1 MEPSALVERFRKK
14 AEAVSAV
21 VSEVETMAQAVAYA
35 VDLCVHKDA
44 CQILVSGCD
53 ESLSPGGRDLCGLKE
68 WTKIIAAPGLD
79 APTRDLLVARAKD
92 NGIAVIEDGLR
103 RHLGGVDIGFTV
115 CQHGIAET
123 GTLVLDS
130 VSEEA
135 RLATMLSEI
144 HVAVL
149 PKARIV
155 PTAES
160 IADTLRRY
168 LARTPNYLAF
178 ITGASRTADIERV
191 LALGVHGPLELHI
204 LLVEEA

>member
-1 MEPSALVERFRKK
+1 MDAALLERFRKK

-21 VSEVETMAQAVAYA
+21 VSDVETMAQAVAYT
-35 VDLCVHKDA
+35 VDLCVHKEA

-53 ESLSPGGRDLCGLKE
+53 ESLSPQGRDLCQLKE
-68 WTKIIAAPGLD
+68 WGKIIAAPALD
-79 APTRDLLVARAKD
+79 APTRDILVARAREQ
-92 NGIAVIEDGLR
+92 GISVIEEGLR
-103 RHLGGVDIGFTV
+103 EHVGGVDIGFTR
-115 CQHGIAET
+115 CQFGVAET
-123 GTLVLDS
+123 GTLILDS
-130 VSEEA
+130 VSEEV

-149 PKARIV
+149 PKSAIV
-155 PTAES
+155 PDLES
-160 IADTLRRY
+160 ISGPLQTL
-168 LARTPNYLAF
+168 LARNPNYLAF